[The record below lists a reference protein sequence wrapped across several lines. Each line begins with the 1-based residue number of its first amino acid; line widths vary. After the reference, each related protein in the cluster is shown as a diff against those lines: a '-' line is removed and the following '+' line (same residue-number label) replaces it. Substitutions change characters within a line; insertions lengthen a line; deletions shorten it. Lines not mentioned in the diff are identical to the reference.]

1 MKKLQ
6 KYKIKKIHELA
17 IHELPKKK
25 KKQNDGPKRNIR
37 IFYHPID
44 IRMVNNQILNLL
56 QKHKKVAYH
65 FLPIGLLFSGGIK
78 NNTNQ
83 TFIVFNGLSDACD
96 SF

>member
-1 MKKLQ
+1 MSYQKKR
-6 KYKIKKIHELA
+6 
-17 IHELPKKK
+17 
-25 KKQNDGPKRNIR
+25 KQNDGPKRNIR
-37 IFYHPID
+37 IFYHPIN
-44 IRMVNNQILNLL
+44 IRMVNNQILNVL
-56 QKHKKVAYH
+56 QKHKSVVYH